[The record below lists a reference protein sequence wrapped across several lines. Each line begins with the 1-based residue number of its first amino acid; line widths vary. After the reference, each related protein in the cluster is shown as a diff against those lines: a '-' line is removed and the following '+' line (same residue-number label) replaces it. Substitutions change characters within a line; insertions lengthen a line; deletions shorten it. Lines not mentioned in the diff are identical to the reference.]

1 MKKDKKWH
9 GKKTYSFQRKKT
21 RMRISSGASSEATC
35 CIILSPNKQP
45 NRCSSTV
52 SCVSTSSSSRS
63 SSIRKKATR
72 NDFLSPLDSRSK
84 EKLKSIAS
92 YIDNREVMVRYMFAS
107 LHKRELYELLPEN
120 LKKLEIAELREL
132 CIKELNEMSAK
143 NICTVLKGKDFTEIG
158 SEGEKDKALIVS
170 ANVKTSKAEIAVAD
184 STTEMITPNLTTL
197 PGIFHAVDEDNTVMW
212 NDTIS
217 TSKVHYATAKKNS
230 SIMMH
235 QKSETVNQS
244 NFGVE
249 QKIALLL
256 NQHVEIFAIE
266 KASSPKDQASANAT
280 IENDDELEDGE
291 VVSDQE
297 KSSKSSKNATDQNC
311 SQCFTTYNDIFID
324 NAHNDLWPGLVL
336 KNLEN
341 SGNSSDTTNKVR
353 EEKKLNMLELELRAR
368 AIKALIRRND
378 SKL

>member
-1 MKKDKKWH
+1 
-9 GKKTYSFQRKKT
+9 
-21 RMRISSGASSEATC
+21 MRISSGASSEATC

-52 SCVSTSSSSRS
+52 F
-63 SSIRKKATR
+63 IYKKKATR

-235 QKSETVNQS
+235 QKSET
-244 NFGVE
+244 
-249 QKIALLL
+249 
-256 NQHVEIFAIE
+256 
-266 KASSPKDQASANAT
+266 ASANAT

-297 KSSKSSKNATDQNC
+297 KSSKSSKNATVNNVLNCSDVVLLVCGSFTSPTRVSRASNKNEMQMQYIFLLYLNQDQNC

-336 KNLEN
+336 KNLEKN
-341 SGNSSDTTNKVR
+341 ARDSYLAGFCNLCSSGNSSDTTNKVR